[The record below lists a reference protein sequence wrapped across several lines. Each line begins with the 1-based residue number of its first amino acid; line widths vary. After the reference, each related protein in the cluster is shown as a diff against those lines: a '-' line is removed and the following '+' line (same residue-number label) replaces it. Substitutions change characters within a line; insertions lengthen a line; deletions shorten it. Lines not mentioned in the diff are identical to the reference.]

1 MDACLPEGV
10 REYVVTLDRMKVVK
24 GARRNFER
32 RIMEHRFFYP
42 KAVLLNMLP
51 ELLENFYNRIVQER
65 TMDDCEIGMTYTWY
79 HGEKPELTISVNDA
93 TFDHYDIH

>member
-24 GARRNFER
+24 GARRNIER
-32 RIMEHRFFYP
+32 RIMEYRFFYP
-42 KAVLLNMLP
+42 KSVLLNMLS
-51 ELLENFYNRIVQER
+51 ELSENFYNRIVQKR

-79 HGEKPELTISVNDA
+79 HGEKPELRISVNDA

>member
-1 MDACLPEGV
+1 MSSGRL

-24 GARRNFER
+24 GARRNIER

-42 KAVLLNMLP
+42 KSVLLNMLL
-51 ELLENFYNRIVQER
+51 ELSESFYNQIVQER
-65 TMDDCEIGMTYTWY
+65 TMDDCKIEMTYTWY
-79 HGEKPELTISVNDA
+79 HGEKSELTISVSDA

>member
-1 MDACLPEGV
+1 
-10 REYVVTLDRMKVVK
+10 
-24 GARRNFER
+24 
-32 RIMEHRFFYP
+32 
-42 KAVLLNMLP
+42 MLP
-51 ELLENFYNRIVQER
+51 ELSENFYNRIVQER